1 MSAVASQQ
9 QGMIVDSP
17 GPMVILGAIPTGGR
31 HRTNQTMP
39 ATRTVSRS
47 GRTMDFGMISSVLS
61 HSTMLVRRVLDIY
74 KYE

>member
-17 GPMVILGAIPTGGR
+17 GPMVIHGAIPTGGQ

-39 ATRTVSRS
+39 ATKTVSRS
-47 GRTMDFGMISSVLS
+47 GRTMDSGMTLSVLS
-61 HSTMLVRRVLDIY
+61 HCIMLVRRVLDIY